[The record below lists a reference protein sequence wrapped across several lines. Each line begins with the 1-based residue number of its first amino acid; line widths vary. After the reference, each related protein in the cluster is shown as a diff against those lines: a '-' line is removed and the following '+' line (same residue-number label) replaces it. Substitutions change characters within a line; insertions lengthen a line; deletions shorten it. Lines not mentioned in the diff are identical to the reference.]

1 MCSCW
6 HTSPKQRPMFIEIA
20 NDLKNLSRLYSND
33 DETGTL
39 SSDSAFY
46 LKHQSNH
53 LESSPQAF
61 HYNDNKDMSYLL
73 TAPIT
78 AADAVSL
85 TFSALGSTED
95 LDQVSKSCTGGD
107 NKHQDGRSSGI
118 SSETSSSICSTEEPL
133 SPIPHIN
140 IAPPDMPCGDEQQ
153 SVAPNMVPLR
163 NEPPA
168 NKFLLKANGSRES
181 TPDYRYSLSSDSQ
194 YSSSQFSSDASDNS
208 RQHLLRYKRDSPEKR
223 TSTIAEHNH
232 KEEKDLTTGI
242 DSNDNNPIVPS
253 LESEMLSELM
263 VSFDQ
268 RLTNSSDQ

>member
-1 MCSCW
+1 MHLYCQLVTVQLEFLIWYVSCIYRYKLMCNCW

-20 NDLKNLSRLYSND
+20 NDLKNLSRLYGND
-33 DETGTL
+33 EETGTL
-39 SSDSAFY
+39 SSGSAFY
-46 LKHQSNH
+46 LKHQPNH
-53 LESSPQAF
+53 LQSSAQTF

-95 LDQVSKSCTGGD
+95 LDQVSKSCTEGD

-118 SSETSSSICSTEEPL
+118 SSETSSSICSPEELL

-140 IAPPDMPCGDEQQ
+140 VAPPDMPCGDEQQ
-153 SVAPNMVPLR
+153 SMAPNMVPLR
-163 NEPPA
+163 NKPPV
-168 NKFLLKANGSRES
+168 NTFLLKPNGSRES

-208 RQHLLRYKRDSPEKR
+208 RQHLLQYKRDSPENECPPLLSIITKKR
-223 TSTIAEHNH
+223 KTLPQA
-232 KEEKDLTTGI
+232 
-242 DSNDNNPIVPS
+242 
-253 LESEMLSELM
+253 
-263 VSFDQ
+263 
-268 RLTNSSDQ
+268 